1 MNDSSS
7 DIFRIDLT
15 NPVRGNRRLKRDLDA
30 ISSGKRGQI
39 REYYIRK
46 IQPLVELFLKQKNSE
61 DVTECYRITQ
71 YDRRGRVI
79 FTTDELF
86 AMIGITIAYI
96 INIFITLAG
105 IKTSTAL
112 VCLIG
117 GGILGLIGFV
127 ISSFK
132 IPDSN
137 NFELTRKTGG
147 EYIDQII
154 LRYFKFKRRHNKIYT
169 FYTEDNK
176 NER

>member
-1 MNDSSS
+1 MAGGPYNIPRNTKGEGRFFY
-7 DIFRIDLT
+7 IFSTKALIVT
-15 NPVRGNRRLKRDLDA
+15 SIFA
-30 ISSGKRGQI
+30 I
-39 REYYIRK
+39 
-46 IQPLVELFLKQKNSE
+46 
-61 DVTECYRITQ
+61 
-71 YDRRGRVI
+71 
-79 FTTDELF
+79 
-86 AMIGITIAYI
+86 IGITISYI
-96 INIFITLAG
+96 INILLNLAG
-105 IKTSTAL
+105 VKTSTAL

-117 GGILGLIGFV
+117 AAVLGVIGFA

-154 LRYFKFKRRHNKIYT
+154 LRYIKFKRRHNKIYT

>member
-1 MNDSSS
+1 MAGGPYNIPRNTKGEGRFFY
-7 DIFRIDLT
+7 IFSTKALIVT
-15 NPVRGNRRLKRDLDA
+15 SIFA
-30 ISSGKRGQI
+30 I
-39 REYYIRK
+39 
-46 IQPLVELFLKQKNSE
+46 
-61 DVTECYRITQ
+61 
-71 YDRRGRVI
+71 
-79 FTTDELF
+79 
-86 AMIGITIAYI
+86 IGMTISYI
-96 INIFITLAG
+96 INLLLNLAG
-105 IKTSTAL
+105 VKTSTAL

-117 GGILGLIGFV
+117 AVILGAIGFA

-154 LRYFKFKRRHNKIYT
+154 LRYIKFKRRHNKIYT